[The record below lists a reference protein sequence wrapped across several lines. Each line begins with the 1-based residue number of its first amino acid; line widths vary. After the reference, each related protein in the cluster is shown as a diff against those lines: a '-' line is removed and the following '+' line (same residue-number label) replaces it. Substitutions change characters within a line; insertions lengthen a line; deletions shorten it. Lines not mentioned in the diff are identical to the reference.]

1 MTFPAFSLMKLCVY
15 TFPFFP
21 GANDHFLMN
30 WLLYQAEKQTGN
42 ERGTA
47 LKIECVTILSISNIP
62 SVEKFIL
69 GAAPARD
76 KKMVHSQNIFENLPT
91 SATRMTSSPQ
101 TLERI
106 DVLYLRHQITMVSLG
121 EGNITDQQVED
132 LRERM
137 RLLQQDRRANLEN
150 LEANKACNAEEVR
163 LLREDNKEL
172 RTRLNKLQNM
182 SGGGRG
188 EVQVMANLQKDML
201 SMRAEHDSL
210 KVVSDKN
217 KSQLEKLKDDYRI
230 CELEARRPS
239 QEDSPLARRIR
250 TLENR

>member
-1 MTFPAFSLMKLCVY
+1 
-15 TFPFFP
+15 
-21 GANDHFLMN
+21 
-30 WLLYQAEKQTGN
+30 
-42 ERGTA
+42 
-47 LKIECVTILSISNIP
+47 
-62 SVEKFIL
+62 
-69 GAAPARD
+69 
-76 KKMVHSQNIFENLPT
+76 
-91 SATRMTSSPQ
+91 
-101 TLERI
+101 
-106 DVLYLRHQITMVSLG
+106 MVSLG